1 MNSRSK
7 TRTAIVTGAASGIGR
22 ASAERLAL
30 DGYGVLLADRD
41 ASALQAAFE
50 NMSDHGYDVAQCFVD
65 VADQSS
71 CDKMVAVAQSA
82 WGRIDVLVANAGV
95 QLAGSLLNTSTEDW
109 HTLLA
114 VNLNGVAMSCK
125 AVLPAMTE
133 ERCGSIVIISSINA
147 LRSNPGMAIYD
158 ASKAA
163 VLGLM
168 RSLAAEHG
176 HEGVRV
182 NAICPGDTL
191 TDFHI
196 NRAAE
201 QGISISKLRDMTS
214 GYGLL
219 GRAAEPLEI
228 ANAVNFLAGD
238 QASFI
243 TGHTLCVDGGF
254 SVRGYR
260 D

>member
-1 MNSRSK
+1 MDRQSEPRI
-7 TRTAIVTGAASGIGR
+7 AIVTGAASGIGK
-22 ASAERLAL
+22 ASAHRLAVE
-30 DGYGVLLADRD
+30 GYRVMLADRN
-41 ASALQAAFE
+41 ATALNEVVLSMREQ
-50 NMSDHGYDVAQCFVD
+50 GYEVISCVVD
-65 VADQSS
+65 VTDQTS
-71 CDKMVAVAQSA
+71 CNQMATATLSE

-95 QLAGSLLNTSTEDW
+95 QLGGALLDTSEEDW
-109 HTLLA
+109 QALLA

-125 AVLPAMTE
+125 AALPAMTQSGG
-133 ERCGSIVIISSINA
+133 GSIVIISSINA

-191 TDFHI
+191 TEFHI
-196 NRAAE
+196 DRAAK
-201 QGISISKLRDMTS
+201 QGISLVDLRDMTS
-214 GYGLL
+214 GYGIL
-219 GRAAEPLEI
+219 GRAAEPIEI

-243 TGHTLCVDGGF
+243 TGQTLCVDGGF